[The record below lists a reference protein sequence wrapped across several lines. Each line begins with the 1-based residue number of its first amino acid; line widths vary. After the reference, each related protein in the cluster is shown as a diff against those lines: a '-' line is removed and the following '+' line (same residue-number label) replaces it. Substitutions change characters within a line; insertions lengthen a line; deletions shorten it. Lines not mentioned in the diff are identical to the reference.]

1 MFMEVNILNQE
12 EYDIKKEEIAQKEEE
27 QKKKLEERINYVYN
41 KYKDETPDEWE
52 RSLSFFYG
60 PTIFALMSII
70 FVYLKHHNLLMSILV
85 IAFAFGWFTYNLFE
99 YMNQRIYIY
108 STKLVYHYGL
118 WNHKEKEF
126 YYDTPDIIGCQCGRQ
141 SRIQKLLSYGNFFI
155 INIDKKGFRL
165 KNIGNPQELENHLK
179 EKVNQYYQ
187 EFDPEYRLP
196 EKEIL

>member
-1 MFMEVNILNQE
+1 MEVNILNQE
-12 EYDIKKEEIAQKEEE
+12 EYDSKKEELAQKEEE

-41 KYKDETPDEWE
+41 KYKDETPEEWE

-70 FVYLKHHNLLMSILV
+70 FIYFKHNNLLTSIIV
-85 IAFAFGWFTYNLFE
+85 IAFAFSWFTYNLFE

-141 SRIQKLLSYGNFFI
+141 TRIQKLLSYGSFFI
-155 INIDKKGFRL
+155 INIDKKGFHL
-165 KNIGNPQELENHLK
+165 KHIGNPQELENHLK

-196 EKEIL
+196 EKEVL